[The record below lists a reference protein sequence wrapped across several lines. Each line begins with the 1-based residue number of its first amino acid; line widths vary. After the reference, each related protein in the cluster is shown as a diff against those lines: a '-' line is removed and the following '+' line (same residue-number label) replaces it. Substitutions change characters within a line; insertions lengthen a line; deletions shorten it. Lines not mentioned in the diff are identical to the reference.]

1 MCYNETMKNSM
12 ITKLYFRLLPM
23 QVLLVV
29 IMALNGLVSGLFASN
44 FIGADALSAVG
55 LYNPVGFLVGAVS
68 LVLLG
73 GSQIMCGK
81 FMANHKVNEMR
92 SVFSLDI
99 LASLIFGALL
109 GALLMVIVVSDCT
122 PMFSPG
128 NISEEVE
135 TAFEKYLIGQAIG
148 LIPLILGQQ
157 LFAFISIEQQNK
169 RSTAA
174 IIISIVLN
182 IILNYILICVLNMGT
197 FGLALASAISNW
209 GFMLILA
216 QYFFTDRATLK
227 FTTKGIRL
235 GWLKDIL
242 MIGSPSALVQGYQM
256 FRGLIVNSLVLT
268 YVGEI
273 GLSAFSASNSL
284 LAIFWA
290 LPLGTQVVSRMLL
303 SVADG
308 EEDRRSL
315 TDIMRTVIYKCI
327 PLTLCMAAFISAMAV
342 PFTGFFYD
350 DPSQPVFQM
359 TVNAFRILPLAMPFS
374 VFCLSF
380 DSYGQVSGK
389 QFLVHSNVALD
400 GVICVA
406 LFSAILIPVI
416 GMDGL
421 YAANVL
427 NGVVT
432 VLEFVLYSWIIK
444 KHFPKNMDDLMV
456 IPDDFGA
463 RDEDKLDISIQSI
476 EEVLTTSQSVQEFC
490 LAHGVDKKKSYY
502 GALCLEEMA
511 GNIVEHGFDKD
522 KKKHTILVRVV
533 YNPKSLLLRI
543 KDDCVP
549 FDPEEH
555 RDIFDTSDAC
565 SNIGIRMVYKIADD
579 IDYQYIF
586 GLNVLTM
593 KINVDSN

>member
-1 MCYNETMKNSM
+1 ML
-12 ITKLYFRLLPM
+12 TKLYFKLLPM
-23 QVLLVV
+23 QVLLAV

-55 LYNPVGFLVGAVS
+55 LYNPVGFLVGGVS

-99 LASLIFGALL
+99 IASLIFGALL
-109 GALLMVIVVSDCT
+109 GALLVIVVVSDIT
-122 PMFSPG
+122 PMFAPG
-128 NISEEVE
+128 RISEEVE

-148 LIPLILGQQ
+148 LVPLILGQQ
-157 LFAFISIEQQNK
+157 LFAFISIEQQNR
-169 RSTAA
+169 RSTVA
-174 IIISIVLN
+174 IIVSIVLN
-182 IILNYILICVLNMGT
+182 IVLNYIFICALKMGT
-197 FGLALASAISNW
+197 FGLALAGAMSNW
-209 GFMLILA
+209 GFMMILA

-227 FTTKGIRL
+227 FSMKGIRP
-235 GWLKDIL
+235 GWLRDIV

-256 FRGLIVNSLVLT
+256 FRGMIVNSLVLR

-290 LPLGTQVVSRMLL
+290 VPLGTQVVSRMLL

-308 EEDRRSL
+308 EEDRKAL
-315 TDIMRTVIYKCI
+315 TAIMRTVVYRCI
-327 PLTLCMAAFISAMAV
+327 PLTLLMAAFISVMAV
-342 PFTGFFYD
+342 PFTGFFYND
-350 DPSQPVFQM
+350 SSQPVFQM

-406 LFSAILIPVI
+406 LFSAILIPGM

-432 VLEFVLYSWIIK
+432 VLEFVLYSWIVK
-444 KHFPKNMDDLMV
+444 KHFPKDVDDLMV

-463 RDEDKLDISIQSI
+463 RDEDKLEISIRSM
-476 EEVLTTSQSVQEFC
+476 EDVLTTSQSVQTFC
-490 LAHGVDKKKSYY
+490 NDHGVDARRSYY

-522 KKKHTILVRVV
+522 KKKHTVLVRVV
-533 YNPKSLLLRI
+533 YSTDSLLLRI

-555 RDIFDTSDAC
+555 RDMLDTDNMC

-593 KINVDSN
+593 TIKL

>member
-1 MCYNETMKNSM
+1 M
-12 ITKLYFRLLPM
+12 ITKLYFKLLPM
-23 QVLLVV
+23 QVLLAV

-44 FIGADALSAVG
+44 FIGSDALSAVG
-55 LYNPVGFLVGAVS
+55 LYNPINFLVGGVS

-81 FMANHKVNEMR
+81 FMANHKVDEMR

-99 LASLIFGALL
+99 IASLIFGALL
-109 GALLMVIVVSDCT
+109 GAQLVIIVVFDFT
-122 PMFSPG
+122 PMFAPG
-128 NISEEVE
+128 HISEEVE
-135 TAFEKYLIGQAIG
+135 AAFEKYLIGQAIG

-157 LFAFISIEQQNK
+157 LFAFISIEQQNR

-174 IIISIVLN
+174 ITISIVLN
-182 IILNYILICVLNMGT
+182 IVLNYIFICVLKMGT
-197 FGLALASAISNW
+197 FGLALAGAMSNW
-209 GFMLILA
+209 GFMIILA

-227 FTTKGIRL
+227 FRTKGIRP
-235 GWLKDIL
+235 GWLKDIC

-256 FRGLIVNSLVLT
+256 FRSMIVNSLVLR

-290 LPLGTQVVSRMLL
+290 VPLGTQVVSRMLL

-308 EEDRRSL
+308 EEDRKSL
-315 TDIMRTVIYKCI
+315 TDIMRTVVYRCI
-327 PLTLCMAAFISAMAV
+327 PLTLLMAAFISAMAV

-359 TVNAFRILPLAMPFS
+359 TVNAFRILPLSMPFS

-400 GVICVA
+400 GVICVS
-406 LFSAILIPVI
+406 LFSAILIPAL
-416 GMDGL
+416 GMNGL
-421 YAANVL
+421 YYANVL

-444 KHFPKNMDDLMV
+444 KHFPKDMDDLMV

-463 RDEDKLDISIQSI
+463 RDEDRLDITIRSM
-476 EEVLTTSQSVQEFC
+476 EDVLTTSQTVQTFC
-490 LAHGVDKKKSYY
+490 SAHGVDAKRSYY

-522 KKKHTILVRVV
+522 RKQHRVTVRVV
-533 YNPKSLLLRI
+533 YSTDSLLLRI

-555 RDIFDTSDAC
+555 RDMLDANDIC

-593 KINVDSN
+593 TIKL